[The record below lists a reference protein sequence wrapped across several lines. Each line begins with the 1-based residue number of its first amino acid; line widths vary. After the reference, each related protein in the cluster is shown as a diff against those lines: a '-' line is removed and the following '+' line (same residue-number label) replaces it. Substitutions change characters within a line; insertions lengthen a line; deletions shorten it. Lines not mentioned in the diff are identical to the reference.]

1 MTTIPESTIPTSTTA
16 GLNGAATHHADPT
29 AQPHGPRIDL
39 ARVSP
44 AARRAQLG
52 LEAYVHESGLDP
64 TIYKLVKLR
73 ASYINGCAYCVDM
86 HTKEARA
93 AGETEQ
99 RLHAVPVW
107 RETPF
112 FTGRERAAL
121 LWTEVMTEISRTGI
135 PDDAFAAVRAHFD
148 EEELVALTMGVIAI
162 NGWNRLAVGFRAPV
176 GGYEPGRG
184 AA

>member
-1 MTTIPESTIPTSTTA
+1 MTAIPDTTIPTSATT
-16 GLNGAATHHADPT
+16 GTNGASTHDADPT
-29 AQPHGPRIDL
+29 AQPHGPRIDF

-44 AARRAQLG
+44 AALRAQFG
-52 LEAYVHESGLDP
+52 LESYVRGSGLDD
-64 TIYKLVKLR
+64 TIYHLVKLR
-73 ASYINGCAYCVDM
+73 ASFINGCAYCVDM
-86 HTKEARA
+86 HTKDARA

-99 RLHAVPVW
+99 RLYAVPVW

-112 FTGRERAAL
+112 FTERERAAL
-121 LWTEVMTEISRTGI
+121 LWTEVVTEISRSGI

-148 EEELVALTMGVIAI
+148 EEEVVALTMGVIAI

-176 GGYEPGRG
+176 GGYVPGQH

>member
-1 MTTIPESTIPTSTTA
+1 MTTIPDTTMPASTTA
-16 GLNGAATHHADPT
+16 GTNGAAAHAADPT

-39 ARVSP
+39 GRVSP
-44 AARRAQLG
+44 AARRAQFG
-52 LEAYVHESGLDP
+52 LEAYVHDSTLDP
-64 TIYKLVKLR
+64 VIYKLVKLR

-99 RLHAVPVW
+99 RLYALVAW

-112 FTGRERAAL
+112 FSERERAAL
-121 LWTEVMTEISRTGI
+121 LWTEAVTEISRTGI

-176 GGYEPGRG
+176 GGYVPGQH